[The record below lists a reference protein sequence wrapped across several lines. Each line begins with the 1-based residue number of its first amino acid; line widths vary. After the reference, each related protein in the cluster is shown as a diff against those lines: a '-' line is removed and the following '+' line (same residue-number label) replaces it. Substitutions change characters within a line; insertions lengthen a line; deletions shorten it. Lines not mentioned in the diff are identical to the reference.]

1 MFYIIVFVVI
11 NVIIGILITFLSGSK
26 HPYKPKM
33 NETTEFEEYED
44 VEIEIEEESENEI
57 LESVVP
63 INDEDKVNQMAEKLI
78 PSPSDFQIP
87 QEKAAKEME
96 EKVKGYFDDNPKEAT
111 KIFKTM
117 LKKDK

>member
-44 VEIEIEEESENEI
+44 VEIEEESENKI
-57 LESVVP
+57 LESAVLK
-63 INDEDKVNQMAEKLI
+63 NDEDKVNQMAEKLI
-78 PSPSDFQIP
+78 PSPSDFQNP
-87 QEKAAKEME
+87 QKEAAKEME
-96 EKVKGYFDDNPKEAT
+96 EKVKGYFDDNPTEAT

-117 LKKDK
+117 LKKDN